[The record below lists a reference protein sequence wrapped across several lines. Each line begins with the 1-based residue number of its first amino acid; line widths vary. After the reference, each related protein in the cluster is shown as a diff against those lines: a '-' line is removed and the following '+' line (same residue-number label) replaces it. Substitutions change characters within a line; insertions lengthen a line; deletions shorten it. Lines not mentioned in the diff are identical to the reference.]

1 MDVRFICSSSADL
14 EKLVAQGAFLEDLYN
29 RITVFPIAL
38 PPLRERPEDILPLAD
53 MFLKASAE
61 ALGRTVER
69 ISTPAQELL
78 LQYPWPG
85 NAGELAQCMKLA
97 VQGCDDLVLARRSLA
112 PIPPDVWGQPG
123 GVAVQRCGGA
133 LRTGTAH

>member
-1 MDVRFICSSSADL
+1 MRFICSSSADL

-78 LQYPWPG
+78 LQYPWP
-85 NAGELAQCMKLA
+85 AMPESWPSA
-97 VQGCDDLVLARRSLA
+97 
-112 PIPPDVWGQPG
+112 
-123 GVAVQRCGGA
+123 
-133 LRTGTAH
+133 